1 VSAFVPGEYESLRG
15 GEGPVLEVPC
25 SPGIRRYSLFQTVDE
40 RPRPV
45 GFLVRSGGTAVP
57 ARLAPFSLDWSGPPP
72 GAAQALETGA
82 AAIVYNRWMLP
93 DSLRS
98 RFDALYA
105 GLFGGFGD
113 GDSVAVWTPDG
124 P

>member
-1 VSAFVPGEYESLRG
+1 M
-15 GEGPVLEVPC
+15 
-25 SPGIRRYSLFQTVDE
+25 
-40 RPRPV
+40 

-57 ARLAPFSLDWSGPPP
+57 DRLAPFSLDWSGPPP
-72 GAAQALETGA
+72 DAAQALGTGA

-98 RFDALYA
+98 RFDGLYA

-113 GDSVAVWTPDG
+113 GDSVAVWTPDS